1 VNPLSDAM
9 ARFDRWL
16 FGPEAA
22 GRVRMARLLLA
33 ALLGLRIALSPFRG
47 LAGQPAALF
56 RPVWFLT
63 WLDRMPSVEVILTV
77 QIVGTV
83 AAVLAVIGWRERYTF
98 LVAWM
103 SMLFLGGL
111 RASRGKIMHNDVLL
125 MLVATV
131 FVLAPVGLRALDR
144 QRSTA
149 WGWPVRT
156 ALVVV
161 AGAYFLCGFQKVVA
175 SGPEWVL
182 SDNLR
187 NVMYRAALSDR
198 PPTDQVALFI
208 ADHPPLAHAL
218 AFATLAIELGFLA
231 ILAWPRCRPWFV
243 AASVL
248 LHAGIYMTHGLDYSM
263 WVGTTAVVLIDW
275 HRVLVR
281 VDEWRGAR
289 VAQGAGGMFWLWRK
303 RLAGSHFFLSSVR
316 RVNLSG
322 PNASSTR
329 SSPSSPMKF
338 R

>member
-1 VNPLSDAM
+1 M
-9 ARFDRWL
+9 ARFDGWL
-16 FGPEAA
+16 FGPESA
-22 GRVRMARLLLA
+22 GRVRTARLLLA
-33 ALLGLRIALSPFRG
+33 ALLGLRIALGPYRG
-47 LAGQPAALF
+47 LAGQPPALF
-56 RPVWFLT
+56 RPVWFLA
-63 WLDRMPSVEVILTV
+63 WLDRMPSVEVIIAV
-77 QIVGTV
+77 QVLGSL
-83 AAVLAVIGWRERYTF
+83 AAVLVIIGWRERATF
-98 LVAWM
+98 FVVWT

-144 QRSTA
+144 RRSTA

-161 AGAYFLCGFQKVVA
+161 AGAYFFCGFQKVVA
-175 SGPEWVL
+175 SGPAWVL

-198 PPTDQVALFI
+198 PPTDEVALFI
-208 ADHPPLAHAL
+208 ADHPPVAH
-218 AFATLAIELGFLA
+218 TLALVTLVIEFGFLA
-231 ILAWPRCRPWFV
+231 ILVWQRCRPWFV
-243 AASVL
+243 AASVV
-248 LHAGIYMTHGLDYSM
+248 LHTGIYLTHGLDYSM

-281 VDEWRGAR
+281 VQEWRGAR
-289 VAQGAGGMFWLWRK
+289 ARQGAGGMFWLWRK
-303 RLAGSHFFLSSVR
+303 RLAGSHFFLSSASR
-316 RVNLSG
+316 LNLSG
-322 PNASSTR
+322 PKASSTR